1 MTVEET
7 LVRMNRDAAPPAE
20 LGRALWVSKP
30 QRRRVDAKTLA
41 GLAVYV
47 GDFAAV
53 ACPKIKAVRNGQ
65 NWRGVVYAGRRS
77 RREVAKEGAKTSA
90 SQGEEA

>member
-1 MTVEET
+1 MSVEQT
-7 LVRMNRDAAPPAE
+7 LVKMNRDTTPPAE

-41 GLAVYV
+41 GLAIYV